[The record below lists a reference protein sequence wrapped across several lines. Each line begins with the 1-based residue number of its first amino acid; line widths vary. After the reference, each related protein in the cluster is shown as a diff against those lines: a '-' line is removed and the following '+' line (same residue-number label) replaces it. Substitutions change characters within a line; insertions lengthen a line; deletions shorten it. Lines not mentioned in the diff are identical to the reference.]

1 MHACLDV
8 QPHILQ
14 SQAEEDDVAYGD
26 SENSAPGGQV
36 CAQAVEKG
44 EVEEACS
51 VCSVP
56 LHIPGHAEEREME
69 QRAPAMQ
76 EADVSGIPYIR
87 CQQQKAASPAR
98 E

>member
-1 MHACLDV
+1 M
-8 QPHILQ
+8 
-14 SQAEEDDVAYGD
+14 AYGNY
-26 SENSAPGGQV
+26 EKGAPGGQV

-51 VCSVP
+51 VRSLP
-56 LHIPGHAEEREME
+56 LHVPGHAEEREVE

-76 EADVSGIPYIR
+76 EAAVSGIPYIR
-87 CQQQKAASPAR
+87 CPQQRAASPAR